1 MATYSSRSSTDT
13 HAESRFPER
22 RYKETEIVETLFTHM
37 PKEIHDYMQLT
48 YLDALRGLDLTEI
61 SCGCF
66 GILDDG

>member
-1 MATYSSRSSTDT
+1 
-13 HAESRFPER
+13 
-22 RYKETEIVETLFTHM
+22 M